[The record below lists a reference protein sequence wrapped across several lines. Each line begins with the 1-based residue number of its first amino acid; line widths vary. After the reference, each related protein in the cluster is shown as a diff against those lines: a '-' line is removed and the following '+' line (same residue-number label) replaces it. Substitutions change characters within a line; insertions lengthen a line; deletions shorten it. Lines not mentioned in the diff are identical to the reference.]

1 MTLISDDL
9 PELRSP
15 VTLLA
20 DNSAQD
26 PPNERKRT
34 PRDAPYRHRGTC
46 QSPKSSSY
54 GCAAGLESKAPA
66 VQAAVQAEQEVARL
80 RRELQ
85 QLVIE
90 EPEFPRRRG
99 PSREGRR
106 GGKAVDTDR
115 LRR

>member
-1 MTLISDDL
+1 MLRTVTEVHARLE
-9 PELRSP
+9 ELVLR
-15 VTLLA
+15 L
-20 DNSAQD
+20 
-26 PPNERKRT
+26 RR
-34 PRDAPYRHRGTC
+34 R
-46 QSPKSSSY
+46 
-54 GCAAGLESKAPA
+54 LESKAPA
-66 VQAAVQAEQEVARL
+66 VQAAVQAEQEVAHL